1 VQARG
6 VFSTT
11 GCTKYEIV
19 VRGHLGPRLAQ
30 LLDGFEI
37 AGTEHGRTRLVGWT
51 PDQAA
56 LHGALREIGAFGL
69 ELVALRAL
77 DDD

>member
-1 VQARG
+1 MYATV
-6 VFSTT
+6 T

-19 VRGHLGPRLAQ
+19 VRGRLGPRLAQ

-37 AGTEHGRTRLVGWT
+37 AATDQGRTTLIGWT

-56 LHGALREIGAFGL
+56 LHGALRKIGAFGL
-69 ELVALRAL
+69 ELLALRVI
-77 DDD
+77 DGE